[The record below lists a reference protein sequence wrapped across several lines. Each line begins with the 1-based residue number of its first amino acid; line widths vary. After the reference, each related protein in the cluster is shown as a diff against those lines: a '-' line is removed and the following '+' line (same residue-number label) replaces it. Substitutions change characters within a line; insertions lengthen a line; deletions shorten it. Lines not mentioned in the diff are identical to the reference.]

1 MIARTEVASQPVEPN
16 QRDTKPRTENDSHH
30 LHQARRMLWLRQ
42 DQAEILRGRLAFHEV
57 DLTTNEGA
65 FECITEEL
73 GYSQVPVVVY
83 DKDGTENHWSGLNP
97 GGIDQIISIEAAGRV
112 REA

>member
-1 MIARTEVASQPVEPN
+1 MTLTIY
-16 QRDTKPRTENDSHH
+16 TKPAGCFGCVKTK
-30 LHQARRMLWLRQ
+30 QKF
-42 DQAEILRGRLAFHEV
+42 AEAGIDFHEV
-57 DLTTNEGA
+57 DLTSNPAA
-65 FECITEEL
+65 FEYITEEF

-97 GGIDQIISIEAAGRV
+97 GGIEQIIAIESAV

>member
-1 MIARTEVASQPVEPN
+1 MTLTIY
-16 QRDTKPRTENDSHH
+16 TKPAGCFGCAKTK
-30 LHQARRMLWLRQ
+30 QKF
-42 DQAEILRGRLAFHEV
+42 AEAGLDFNEV
-57 DLTTNEGA
+57 DVTTNQAA
-65 FECITEEL
+65 FEYITEEL

-97 GGIDQIISIEAAGRV
+97 AGIAQVITIESAGRV